1 MCDAFQVSASR
12 TDIEDAEYI
21 AMENLQAQHQKEEGL
36 FDMVSTS
43 NIVWSSRLYFICENV
58 LLVSGFTIYSTHTQ
72 QLLGL
77 IQALFFICLF
87 LLLLCQDEDISA
99 KPSTLAVTSHPV
111 AERLDN
117 LMAVLM
123 GYVKDICHVNG
134 K

>member
-1 MCDAFQVSASR
+1 MF
-12 TDIEDAEYI
+12 Y
-21 AMENLQAQHQKEEGL
+21 L
-36 FDMVSTS
+36 F
-43 NIVWSSRLYFICENV
+43 
-58 LLVSGFTIYSTHTQ
+58 IY
-72 QLLGL
+72 
-77 IQALFFICLF
+77 F

-123 GYVKDICHVNG
+123 GYVKDICHVDG